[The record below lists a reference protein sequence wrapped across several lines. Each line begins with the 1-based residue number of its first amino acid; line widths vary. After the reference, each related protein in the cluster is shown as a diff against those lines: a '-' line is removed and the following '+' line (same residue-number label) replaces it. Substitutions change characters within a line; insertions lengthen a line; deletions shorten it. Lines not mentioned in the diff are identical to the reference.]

1 LRGRESRQERLPASR
16 RSCRVLE
23 HRQRP
28 APASELTR
36 DRDVRDDGALLALGE
51 PQPPLVQALVAGS
64 EEMDT
69 CISEIF
75 HNADD
80 AARVVS
86 DAVALAA
93 ATPR

>member
-1 LRGRESRQERLPASR
+1 
-16 RSCRVLE
+16 
-23 HRQRP
+23 
-28 APASELTR
+28 
-36 DRDVRDDGALLALGE
+36 
-51 PQPPLVQALVAGS
+51 VQALVAGS